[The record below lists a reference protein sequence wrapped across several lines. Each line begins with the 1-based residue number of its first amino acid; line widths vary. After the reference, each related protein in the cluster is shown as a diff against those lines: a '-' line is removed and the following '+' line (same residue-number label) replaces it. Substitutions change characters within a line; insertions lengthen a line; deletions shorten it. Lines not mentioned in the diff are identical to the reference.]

1 MMRPKII
8 LMCAGFIALTIT
20 SCKKNLDINI
30 DPNNP
35 SLNQLTPKLV
45 FPAGVADAAGRIGGH
60 LEILGGM
67 WAQYYTQGTTAN
79 QYKDIDAYN
88 VTKSWG
94 STNRGVDWV
103 ELYSGSLNDLT
114 FVINKA
120 AEQKD
125 WNYYLMGTAVRAY
138 TLQVLAD
145 LYDKIPY
152 TEAFKGAANS
162 ATKI

>member
-1 MMRPKII
+1 MRLKII
-8 LMCAGFIALTIT
+8 TVCVGFIALAIT
-20 SCKKNLDINI
+20 ACKKQLDINT

-35 SLNQLTPKLV
+35 SLEQLTPKLV
-45 FPAGVADAAGRIGGH
+45 FPIGVADAAGRIGGH
-60 LEILGGM
+60 LAILGGI

-79 QYKDIDAYN
+79 QYKDIDSYN
-88 VTKSWG
+88 VTKTFG

-114 FVINKA
+114 FVINKSRD
-120 AEQKD
+120 QQD
-125 WNYYLMGTAVRAY
+125 WNYYLMGTVMRAY

-152 TEAFKGAANS
+152 TEAF
-162 ATKI
+162 